1 MSSPSPPSGAMS
13 FIFTTTRGKRCTAI
27 LKAVQSSS
35 VRTAT
40 GHNSRLP
47 ATTTTSATAVEA
59 TTTAIGVTTRGEN
72 SLPINA
78 SASPPPPFDDP
89 PVPILTSTPS
99 TSATT
104 SIIPTNTSTSSPFL
118 TSLGASIV
126 EVTASE
132 IFPDDAVAT
141 PFASTATN
149 LQPSS
154 DNNAAQ
160 ATETPS
166 IIPTLSSVP
175 STNSK
180 SEAAK
185 VAGGVLSGLVV
196 LSLIG
201 LLFWLWRR
209 RRLQKRRSTSPR
221 TNPDGNEKK
230 PYIISRR
237 SIGPTPVLVKAKA
250 ALGYNSKKIRERI
263 SQSFSEGSIRILSPS
278 NRQQSQGLLGTHGR
292 NPSLFFTNS
301 VKGTGLVKV
310 SISNWWSRITSHMY
324 TSKRHNDE
332 VVRDRY
338 SDTGNTSERQTRL
351 QYQPDFLTLIRID
364 EDDLGR
370 EVQGQQ
376 RVSGSR
382 DKPPTTQLLHPDERN
397 NPFRDPNTLSHVSA
411 IPAPLAAAGGPSDN
425 PFSDPVPRPPN
436 SNQRPHRRPPPPPG
450 NTAKINPSRQPST
463 RTYRESI
470 NSFTTHRNKFR
481 SDPFDLERPEL
492 LCHGVPQVMASQGT
506 ATTGGPRHPPGA
518 HTRQESLGG
527 SSRYSYPSGVNDPGP
542 DVGPASARNG
552 GNGAYGR
559 VRGGSVS
566 VGRSGGL
573 GFMGRA
579 IYSGNTKSPSRS
591 RLGLHDHSPT
601 AATAIG
607 TYHQHP
613 NK

>member
-1 MSSPSPPSGAMS
+1 MSSPSPPSGGMS

-35 VRTAT
+35 VRTA
-40 GHNSRLP
+40 R
-47 ATTTTSATAVEA
+47 ATILGS
-59 TTTAIGVTTRGEN
+59 IGVTTREEN

-78 SASPPPPFDDP
+78 SASPPSPFDDP
-89 PVPILTSTPS
+89 PVPILMSTPS

-104 SIIPTNTSTSSPFL
+104 SIIPTNTSTSSPL
-118 TSLGASIV
+118 LVTSSPGPEEASTDQETATSLGASIV

-132 IFPDDAVAT
+132 ISPDDAVAT

-166 IIPTLSSVP
+166 IIPTLGSVP

-185 VAGGVLSGLVV
+185 VAGGVLSGLV
-196 LSLIG
+196 
-201 LLFWLWRR
+201 
-209 RRLQKRRSTSPR
+209 KRRSTLLTPLGTGPG

-237 SIGPTPVLVKAKA
+237 SIGPTPVL
-250 ALGYNSKKIRERI
+250 
-263 SQSFSEGSIRILSPS
+263 
-278 NRQQSQGLLGTHGR
+278 QSQGLLGTHGR

-301 VKGTGLVKV
+301 VKGTGLVKA

-338 SDTGNTSERQTRL
+338 SDTENTSEMQTRL

-382 DKPPTTQLLHPDERN
+382 DKPPTTQLLHPAERN
-397 NPFRDPNTLSHVSA
+397 NPFRNPNTLSHVSA

-425 PFSDPVPRPPN
+425 PFSDPVPGPPTAT
-436 SNQRPHRRPPPPPG
+436 SDRTDDHRRRRQSRGQSISG

-463 RTYRESI
+463 RTYRESMD
-470 NSFTTHRNKFR
+470 SFTTQRNKFR

-518 HTRQESLGG
+518 HTAR
-527 SSRYSYPSGVNDPGP
+527 RAWVWNDPGP

-573 GFMGRA
+573 GANGWFKGGRQYLAGRA
-579 IYSGNTKSPSRS
+579 V
-591 RLGLHDHSPT
+591 
-601 AATAIG
+601 
-607 TYHQHP
+607 
-613 NK
+613 